1 MPRRSRKGSSTT
13 SARKA
18 RQASP
23 VPTKLVADGTD
34 LRTAQ
39 TLLRCLERLQPGAA
53 LGLVRW
59 WRLAMYLPGRLPNA
73 HRNCRRV
80 FLIFVAAPR
89 TAGWCTNRFRSR
101 RAQFGIN
108 SMSGERLEPVRT
120 AARHRGRRRR
130 RLVTARSTANHVVC
144 EYLSPVFLDILDHPW
159 NIPRR
164 APTSIRRRSRVA
176 NSARR
181 PA

>member
-1 MPRRSRKGSSTT
+1 PTGAHGMPRRSRKGSSTT

-23 VPTKLVADGTD
+23 VPPSALTGTAHRLRHWYTTKLVADGTD

-39 TLLRCLERLQPGAA
+39 TLLRCLERLQPG
-53 LGLVRW
+53 
-59 WRLAMYLPGRLPNA
+59 
-73 HRNCRRV
+73 
-80 FLIFVAAPR
+80 
-89 TAGWCTNRFRSR
+89 
-101 RAQFGIN
+101 
-108 SMSGERLEPVRT
+108 
-120 AARHRGRRRR
+120 
-130 RLVTARSTANHVVC
+130 LVTARSTANHVVC
-144 EYLSPVFLDILDHPW
+144 EYLSLVSVGILDHPW
-159 NIPRR
+159 NVLRR